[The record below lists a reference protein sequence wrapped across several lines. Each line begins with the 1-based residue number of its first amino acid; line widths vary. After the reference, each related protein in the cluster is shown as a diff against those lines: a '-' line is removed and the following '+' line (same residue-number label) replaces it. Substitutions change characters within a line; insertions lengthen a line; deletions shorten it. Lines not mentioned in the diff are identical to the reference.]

1 MERWGGVREYAGRVD
16 FLYVLHR
23 QLDRVARVRGLVH
36 GSDASG
42 MNVFDYAPLT
52 QYISAVEALCIMLPK
67 QLREECGC
75 AVGVDALWRLRGLD
89 MLAHQFYKKGCEEL
103 LEQDEK
109 LRKMLEEERE
119 KAKEQGGKARAQPA
133 AQPAQLAALEIHGW
147 ERWLRGAVAARSP
160 PAGGKP
166 DTLKELERLVNDE
179 EWRRKVSSCEE
190 LEREMEE
197 EERLI
202 EEVLRSAGI
211 VVKTYGDLG
220 WLPLKIIA
228 VADAVVQRI
237 VDVLDAHQLLIPGR
251 RVAVGVLRGEAGRA
265 DRVGVEE

>member
-23 QLDRVARVRGLVH
+23 QLDRVARERVMVH
-36 GSDASG
+36 GSDASS

-52 QYISAVEALCIMLPK
+52 RYISAVEALCIMLPK

-75 AVGVDALWRLRGLD
+75 AAGVDALWRLRGLD
-89 MLAHQFYKKGCEEL
+89 MLAHQFYEKGCEEL

-133 AQPAQLAALEIHGW
+133 AQPAQPAALEIHYGW
-147 ERWLRGAVAARSP
+147 ERWLGGAARSP
-160 PAGGKP
+160 PAGGKS

-197 EERLI
+197 EEKLI

-220 WLPLKIIA
+220 WLPLKVIA

-251 RVAVGVLRGEAGRA
+251 RVAVGVARGEAGRA